1 MAGNFHLVPLSDVL
15 GAEVRGLDITEDLD
29 DRTIKA
35 LEEVWACLLY
45 TSPSPRVRGCCRM
58 PSSG

>member
-29 DRTIKA
+29 DRTIMA
-35 LEEVWACLLY
+35 LDEVIA
-45 TSPSPRVRGCCRM
+45 
-58 PSSG
+58 